1 MWRGSR
7 IYLLAKVVH
16 WDRPYCIFDSVS
28 VSQRRLNRYI
38 NRALHYLACLL
49 CTKAV
54 ANALSKGSLPVC
66 PYNCRFPL
74 FTETSSLSLIRRCNR
89 HLHSNYQSRCELHA
103 SGHNQLTLG
112 GEGITKFNRLP
123 CGRTESTSQIQTRS
137 HPHTERKRLKVYSG
151 KLKTKTRKHTHILH
165 TCTPPTP
172 HG

>member
-1 MWRGSR
+1 MWRGPR

-16 WDRPYCIFDSVS
+16 WDRPYCIFDCVK
-28 VSQRRLNRYI
+28 VSQCRLNRYI

-54 ANALSKGSLPVC
+54 ANALSKGSLPVS

-103 SGHNQLTLG
+103 SGRNQLAGWFLHAHVGRWGNNQVQQVALRTHWVHVSDSNTLA
-112 GEGITKFNRLP
+112 
-123 CGRTESTSQIQTRS
+123 STHREET
-137 HPHTERKRLKVYSG
+137 G
-151 KLKTKTRKHTHILH
+151 KSI
-165 TCTPPTP
+165 
-172 HG
+172 